1 MARCPKTAAKHME
14 KIKLEFSATPSLFPT
29 SGIVVVLTLDEKGKS
44 YKAKLGNEIFNSLLG
59 EQKELPPLPKRVL
72 NAFTENAINKIL
84 SKDEIPNES
93 GFDILD
99 GNSYEITIT
108 KGDVRKEY
116 YANDVEIETYP
127 LLRYLASWCRRRWRV
142 SIFRW

>member
-1 MARCPKTAAKHME
+1 ME
-14 KIKLEFSATPSLFPT
+14 KIQIKFSVTPSLFPT
-29 SGIVVVLTLDEKGKS
+29 NSIVVVMTLDEKGKS
-44 YKAKLGNEIFNSLLG
+44 YKAKHENFLKKQE
-59 EQKELPPLPKRVL
+59 ELPPLPKRVL

-93 GFDILD
+93 GMMILD

-108 KGDVRKEY
+108 KGGVRKEY

-127 LLRYLASWCRRRWRV
+127 LLRYLASWCRRQ
-142 SIFRW
+142 